1 LITQAVSNPST
12 KKSPT
17 LTGENTLAN
26 TKTADVEREYIPSQI
41 RMCTWA
47 TGNKINLMPKD
58 STSTAM
64 LKNIKASS

>member
-17 LTGENTLAN
+17 LTEENTLAN
-26 TKTADVEREYIPSQI
+26 TKIADAERESIPSQI
-41 RMCTWA
+41 RMCTWE

-58 STSTAM
+58 STYIAM